1 MRFLIIRK
9 ADESTEAGAMPSEAL
24 IAAMGR
30 YNEELVKAGVMR
42 SGDGLKPSAF
52 GTRVKFTGGRPTVV
66 DGPFAETK
74 ELVAGVS
81 LFEAGSKEEVIE
93 WIKRWPKEDGDGNVE
108 IEIRPLYELE
118 DLALGE
124 AHEHFARLQDEMT
137 RAGQQ

>member
-1 MRFLIIRK
+1 MRFLVIRK

-52 GTRVKFTGGRPTVV
+52 GTRVKFAGGRPTVV

-74 ELVAGVS
+74 ELVAGFS
-81 LFEAGSKEEVIE
+81 LFEAASKEEVVE
-93 WIKRWPKEDGDGNVE
+93 WIKRWPAEDGDGNVE

-118 DLALGE
+118 DLGLGE
-124 AHEHFARLQDEMT
+124 AHEDYARLQDEMART
-137 RAGQQ
+137 GRP